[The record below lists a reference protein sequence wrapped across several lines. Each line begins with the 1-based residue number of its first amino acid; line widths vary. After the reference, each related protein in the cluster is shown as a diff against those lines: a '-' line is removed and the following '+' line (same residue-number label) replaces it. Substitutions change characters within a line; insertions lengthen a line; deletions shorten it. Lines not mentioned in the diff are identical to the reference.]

1 VVRLCS
7 NGVIISRGWLAAN
20 NNAALQSSVGVVGF
34 RGFQLCGQESLD
46 GRVEAMRFKFIII
59 LAALIIVSTPIAA
72 QQGVNSIIGAGGVR
86 CSVFT
91 FHYKDVDM
99 RMGFVNWS
107 HGFMS
112 GMNVMLAGKP
122 ETKHLQREIHDSN
135 MMDYM
140 RDYCSRYPSE
150 RYYIGVTEY
159 FNTLPFAQLEK

>member
-1 VVRLCS
+1 MGS
-7 NGVIISRGWLAAN
+7 KIFWLPA
-20 NNAALQSSVGVVGF
+20 
-34 RGFQLCGQESLD
+34 
-46 GRVEAMRFKFIII
+46 I
-59 LAALIIVSTPIAA
+59 LMMVSTPLSA
-72 QQGVNSIIGAGGVR
+72 QQGVTIVGVGAVR

-112 GMNVMLAGKP
+112 AMNVMLAGKP

-140 RDYCSRYPSE
+140 RDYCARHPSQ

-159 FNTLPFAQLEK
+159 FHTLPLAQLEKPNKQ